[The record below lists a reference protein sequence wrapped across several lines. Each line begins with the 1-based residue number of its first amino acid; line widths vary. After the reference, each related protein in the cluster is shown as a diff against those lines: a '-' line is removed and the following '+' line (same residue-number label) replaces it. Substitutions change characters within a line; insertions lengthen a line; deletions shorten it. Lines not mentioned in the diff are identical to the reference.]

1 MAKIKANRIEI
12 EYDTFGDPSRPAF
25 ILITGLS
32 GQMILWDEELCGA
45 LSDRGLYVI
54 RFDNRDTGL
63 SSKIENPGDPHPDTL
78 LAALSRGEKIAVPY
92 HLKDMAADAIGLMD
106 SLEIEKA
113 HVCGA
118 SMGGMIAQIMAIKY
132 RERVLSLTS
141 ISSSTGN
148 PDIHKNIVKEDET
161 PIKYPVQVPRERAAY
176 IDYMVSGMKELS
188 GPGFPF
194 NEAEVSELAGE
205 LYDRSFYPE
214 GATRQL
220 LAILTA
226 GNRKPALSKINMPTL
241 VIHGDSDLLVPVEC
255 GYDTAEAIPGA
266 ELLVIKGM
274 GHDLP
279 KEVWPRVINAISR
292 KTWGPVK

>member
-1 MAKIKANRIEI
+1 MAKIKANGIQI
-12 EYDTFGDPSRPAF
+12 EYDTFGDPARPAL

-32 GQMILWDEELCGA
+32 GQMILWGEDLCAELA
-45 LSDRGLYVI
+45 ERGLYVI

-63 SSKIENPGDPHPDTL
+63 SSRIESPGDPHPETL
-78 LAALSRGEKIAVPY
+78 LTALGRGENITVPY
-92 HLKDMAADAIGLMD
+92 HLEDMAADTIGLMD
-106 SLEIEKA
+106 AMGIEKA

-118 SMGGMIAQIMAIKY
+118 SMGGMIAQIMALNY
-132 RERVLSLTS
+132 PERVLSLIS

-148 PDIHKNIVKEDET
+148 PDVHKKMVKKVET
-161 PIKYPVQVPRERAAY
+161 PLKGPVPVPREREAY
-176 IDYMVSGMKELS
+176 IEYMVSGMKELS
-188 GPGFPF
+188 GPGFLF
-194 NEAEVSELAGE
+194 DEVEVSELAGE

-220 LAILTA
+220 LAILA
-226 GNRKPALSKINMPTL
+226 GGNRKSALSKINIPTL
-241 VIHGDSDLLVPVEC
+241 VIHGDSDPLVPVES

-279 KEVWPRVINAISR
+279 KGIWPRVVDAISKR
-292 KTWGPVK
+292 AASPAQ

>member
-1 MAKIKANRIEI
+1 MARIKANGIVL
-12 EYDTFGDPSRPAF
+12 EYDTIGDPARPAF
-25 ILITGLS
+25 IMITGLS
-32 GQMILWDEELCGA
+32 GQMILWDEDLCTTLA
-45 LSDRGLYVI
+45 DRGLYVI

-78 LAALSRGEKIAVPY
+78 LAALGLGEKIAVPY
-92 HLKDMAADAIGLMD
+92 SLEDMAADAIGLMD
-106 SLEIEKA
+106 GLGIEKA

-118 SMGGMIAQIMAIKY
+118 SMGGMIAQIMAIDY
-132 RERVLSLTS
+132 PERVLSLTS

-148 PDIHKNIVKEDET
+148 ADIHQNIVKKDKI
-161 PIKYPVQVPRERAAY
+161 PLRIPVPVPRERKAY

-194 NEAEVSELAGE
+194 NEEEVTELAGE

-214 GATRQL
+214 GTTRQL

-226 GNRKPALSKINMPTL
+226 GNRKLALSKINIPTL
-241 VIHGDSDLLVPVEC
+241 VIHGNSDPLVPVEY
-255 GYDTAEAIPGA
+255 GHDTAETIPGA
-266 ELLVIKGM
+266 ELLIIKGM

-279 KEVWPRVINAISR
+279 KDVWPRVIEAISR
-292 KTWGPVK
+292 KILRQAK